1 MNSITRNI
9 LHDWWFLERAR
20 TIADVQRLAEQ
31 KLGLKLTAEK
41 TEKILN
47 DKIPLEQWYQT
58 KIIAAIKEAYPSAF
72 VRKISAGVYAER
84 GFPDVLAIINGQYY
98 GIEVKRPFFGKPSQ
112 LQLVTIEAIK
122 KAGGT
127 AGIAHLPIEAME
139 IISFGNVVNDS

>member
-1 MNSITRNI
+1 M
-9 LHDWWFLERAR
+9 
-20 TIADVQRLAEQ
+20 
-31 KLGLKLTAEK
+31 
-41 TEKILN
+41 
-47 DKIPLEQWYQT
+47 
-58 KIIAAIKEAYPSAF
+58 
-72 VRKISAGVYAER
+72 
-84 GFPDVLAIINGQYY
+84 LAIINGQYY

>member
-58 KIIAAIKEAYPSAF
+58 KIIAAIKEEYPSAF

-84 GFPDVLAIINGQYY
+84 GFPDVLAIIKGQYY
-98 GIEVKRPFFGKPSQ
+98 GIEVKRPFFRK
-112 LQLVTIEAIK
+112 TIATPAGDHRSYK
-122 KAGGT
+122 KSGRNSGHCPP
-127 AGIAHLPIEAME
+127 AH
-139 IISFGNVVNDS
+139 

>member
-58 KIIAAIKEAYPSAF
+58 KIIAAIKA
-72 VRKISAGVYAER
+72 
-84 GFPDVLAIINGQYY
+84 L
-98 GIEVKRPFFGKPSQ
+98 
-112 LQLVTIEAIK
+112 
-122 KAGGT
+122 
-127 AGIAHLPIEAME
+127 
-139 IISFGNVVNDS
+139 

>member
-20 TIADVQRLAEQ
+20 TIADVQRLAKQ

-58 KIIAAIKEAYPSAF
+58 KIIAAIKEEYPSAF

-98 GIEVKRPFFGKPSQ
+98 DFYPRPPR
-112 LQLVTIEAIK
+112 
-122 KAGGT
+122 GGRQQKQRQNLYFQT
-127 AGIAHLPIEAME
+127 NCTTFCTNLEEP
-139 IISFGNVVNDS
+139 

>member
-47 DKIPLEQWYQT
+47 DKIPPEQWYQT
-58 KIIAAIKEAYPSAF
+58 KIIAAIKEEYPSAF

>member
-1 MNSITRNI
+1 MNIITRNI
-9 LHDWWFLERAR
+9 LHDWWLLERAR

-31 KLGLKLTAEK
+31 RLGLKLTAEK

-58 KIIAAIKEAYPSAF
+58 KIIAAIKEEYPSAF

-84 GFPDVLAIINGQYY
+84 GFPDVLAIIDGRYY
-98 GIEVKRPFFGKPSQ
+98 GIEVKRPFFGKPSK
-112 LQLVTIEAIK
+112 LQLAVIEAIK

-139 IISFGNVVNDS
+139 IISFGNVVNDL